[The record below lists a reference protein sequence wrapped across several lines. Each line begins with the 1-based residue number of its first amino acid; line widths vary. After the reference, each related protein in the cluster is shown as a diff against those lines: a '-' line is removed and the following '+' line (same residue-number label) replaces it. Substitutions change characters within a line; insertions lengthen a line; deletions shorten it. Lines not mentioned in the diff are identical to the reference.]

1 MGARGKCQRDDAT
14 YATNLSAE
22 LNTHSNK
29 SKQQQRKQQATYL
42 FLLHTSTYIT
52 SSLFIYCTLSRLTM
66 NRFVS
71 LCLIVVALVASSVQ
85 GFAPSSLGGISGG
98 ELHKLFETLLFHV
111 RILMSSNS
119 KPHITLFILT
129 LPSPMQR

>member
-1 MGARGKCQRDDAT
+1 MGARGECQHDAT

-22 LNTHSNK
+22 LNMP
-29 SKQQQRKQQATYL
+29 QQATATGWNRRPAT
-42 FLLHTSTYIT
+42 FLLHSSTSTIGVIIA
-52 SSLFIYCTLSRLTM
+52 LFSYTLSRLTM

-98 ELHKLFETLLFHV
+98 ELYELVETLLFDV
-111 RILMSSNS
+111 RILLSSNS
-119 KPHITLFILT
+119 KSHITLFILT
-129 LPSPMQR
+129 SPLPMQR